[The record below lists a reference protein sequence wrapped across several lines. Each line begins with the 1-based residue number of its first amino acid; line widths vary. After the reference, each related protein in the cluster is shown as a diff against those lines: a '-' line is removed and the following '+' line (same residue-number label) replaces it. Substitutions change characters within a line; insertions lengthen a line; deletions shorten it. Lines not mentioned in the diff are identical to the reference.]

1 MKEKSAAPI
10 YQLIDAIL
18 RWVLRQV
25 PPSRGVEKLALW
37 WGYRYCPPP
46 RKSRLRSGNF
56 IWTTQVDHLQLLIY
70 YLGTFEPYCL
80 PYVRKVVGSG
90 GTVLDVGA
98 NIGLYSIESA
108 AAVGPNGRVVAIEAA
123 SSHVDALRQNIELNS
138 LENVS
143 VFETAVGAAAGHAT
157 LKRMS
162 GDNLGM
168 FSLGQMDGVD
178 EQVVS
183 VRTID
188 DVILEAKV
196 SSLDLIKMDI
206 EGSEY
211 GALVGAEK
219 TVRSYLPAILIELN
233 DIALHS
239 CGSSSDELV
248 KLLHGWG
255 YLGWEI
261 GRGFIRPIQSG
272 GLQGQCIECIFVHS
286 NSNSLLKRLKLI

>member
-1 MKEKSAAPI
+1 MKEKGAAPI
-10 YQLIDAIL
+10 YQLMDAIL
-18 RWVLRQV
+18 RWGLRQV
-25 PPSRGVEKLALW
+25 PPSRSAERLALW
-37 WGYRYCPPP
+37 WGYRYRPGP

-80 PYVRKVVGSG
+80 PYVQKVVARG

-108 AAVGPNGRVVAIEAA
+108 AAVGASGRVVAVEAA

-138 LENVS
+138 FRNVS
-143 VFETAVGAAAGHAT
+143 VYETAVGAAAGRAT

-168 FSLGQMDGVD
+168 FTLGQLDGID
-178 EQVVS
+178 EQLVS

-188 DVILEAKV
+188 DVMREEQV

-211 GALVGAEK
+211 GALLGAEK
-219 TVRSYLPAILIELN
+219 TVRSYRPAILIELN
-233 DIALHS
+233 DIALRS
-239 CGSSSDELV
+239 CGSSSNELV
-248 KLLHGWG
+248 KLLHSWE

-261 GRGFIRPIQSG
+261 GRGFVRPIRSSA
-272 GLQGQCIECIFVHS
+272 LQENCVECIFVHRD
-286 NSNSLLKRLKLI
+286 NNPLLKRLNLS